1 LKHSYTFSFDPL
13 VTVRF
18 DGLFM
23 ERVMVI
29 SKEMEHN
36 KFAISTSL
44 DLSFTVEDIHS
55 LATENLYIYF
65 KKNKQELKKR
75 ISFYDWENYSKLT
88 NEEAE
93 ECIIDSIFQSDKMKQ
108 IFWKI
113 ANMFYELR
121 EAEKAIVNNSY
132 DVEVIHKHELEI
144 EAAGEIFVLELEG
157 EGKETTVR
165 FFAYYVD
172 ERSDLIPISNF
183 LAKEVEEIFFKNVLK
198 KNKNSTVSSAFGRRL
213 ICIKELTLL
222 HTILNPLVRNFLAGT
237 FHGYF
242 YE

>member
-1 LKHSYTFSFDPL
+1 MKNPYTFHFNPL

-44 DLSFTVEDIHS
+44 DLSFTVEDVHS
-55 LATENLYIYF
+55 LATENIYIYF

-75 ISFYDWENYSKLT
+75 ISFYNWENYSDT
-88 NEEAE
+88 TDEEVKE
-93 ECIIDSIFQSDKMKQ
+93 SIIHAIFLSDKMKQ
-108 IFWKI
+108 NFWKI
-113 ANMFYELR
+113 GNMFYKLR
-121 EAEKAIVNNSY
+121 EAEKSIVNNSY

-165 FFAYYVD
+165 YFAYYVD

-183 LAKEVEEIFFKNVLK
+183 LAKDVEEIFFKNVLK
-198 KNKNSTVSSAFGRRL
+198 KTRIRRL
-213 ICIKELTLL
+213 VAPFKE
-222 HTILNPLVRNFLAGT
+222 N
-237 FHGYF
+237 
-242 YE
+242 